1 MRGLEHLE
9 PQVTDGPLQKRG
21 AEWGVR
27 REEATSSPG
36 TKPAASSQIRV
47 ALVAAKTPLGLLLSW
62 NPLLAPQK
70 WLAVPVTP
78 RSGAECRDD

>member
-21 AEWGVR
+21 AEWGVH

-36 TKPAASSQIRV
+36 TEASGQLPDEGGFSGCQDPSGPPTFLESSSCTSEVAGSSSNTQVWGRV
-47 ALVAAKTPLGLLLSW
+47 
-62 NPLLAPQK
+62 Q
-70 WLAVPVTP
+70 
-78 RSGAECRDD
+78 R

>member
-1 MRGLEHLE
+1 MALYRKEVQSGVCTGKKLLA
-9 PQVTDGPLQKRG
+9 PLVQ
-21 AEWGVR
+21 
-27 REEATSSPG
+27 
-36 TKPAASSQIRV
+36 KPAASSQMRV